1 MNKKTLRTALIAAL
15 AGALGLTSAIVR
27 ADVTI
32 TRSTSVE
39 GIGGTTLANSTGTT
53 TTSISGDKSR
63 TVTETKMQ
71 SKLVGFLARGATAPT
86 AEIVLLDDGK
96 IYHLNLNKKEY
107 TETTFEQLRSQM
119 QQAQEQ
125 MKSNADKSQQP
136 AAVDQSKCVWLP
148 AKVSVNKTGET
159 AQIAGYDSQRTIVT
173 ATQPCQDKDSGSI
186 CDITLVL
193 DMWNTAGFSE
203 SAEARKYYSAY
214 ATKMGFDASTMQ
226 DSSQRA
232 KAMFSQYQGIWTE
245 VAGKMES
252 IKGYPV
258 KNGFTMAMGGAQ
270 CKDPKAQ
277 QNQSSDSDNDSSS
290 SNNGGGLAG
299 ALAGGL
305 GGLFHK
311 KSDSDAPPA
320 QAAIA
325 TPPVP
330 LPPGE
335 VALMTVTTQLVSVS
349 TNSVSPDLFAVPA
362 DFKKQ

>member
-1 MNKKTLRTALIAAL
+1 MNKKTLRAALIAGL
-15 AGALGLTSAIVR
+15 AGALGMASAIVW

-39 GIGGTTLANSTGTT
+39 GLGGMTLANSTGTT

-63 TVTETKMQ
+63 TVTEMKMQ
-71 SKLVGFLARGATAPT
+71 SKLVGFLARGATGPT

-96 IYHLNLNKKEY
+96 IYHLNLSKKEY
-107 TETTFEQLRSQM
+107 TETTFDQLRSQM
-119 QQAQEQ
+119 QQAQDQ
-125 MKSNADKSQQP
+125 MKSNSDKSQQQQP

-193 DMWNTAGFSE
+193 DMWNSAGFSE
-203 SAEARKYYSAY
+203 SSEARKYYSAY
-214 ATKMGFDASTMQ
+214 AAKMGFDAATLQ

-245 VAGKMES
+245 VAGKMET

-277 QNQSSDSDNDSSS
+277 QNQSSDSDSS

-320 QAAIA
+320 QAAPA

-335 VALMTVTTQLVSVS
+335 VALMTVTTQLVSISTDNVS
-349 TNSVSPDLFAVPA
+349 SDLFRVPA

>member
-1 MNKKTLRTALIAAL
+1 MNKKTLRTALIAGL
-15 AGALGLTSAIVR
+15 AGAFGIASAIVR

-53 TTSISGDKSR
+53 TTTISGNKSR

-71 SKLVGFLARGATAPT
+71 SKLVGFLARNAAGPT
-86 AEIVLLDDGK
+86 AEIVLLDDDK
-96 IYHLNLNKKEY
+96 IDHLNLNKKEY

-119 QQAQEQ
+119 QQAQDQ
-125 MKSNADKSQQP
+125 VKSNADKSPQQQP
-136 AAVDQSKCVWLP
+136 SAVDQSKCVWLP

-159 AQIAGYDSQRTIVT
+159 AQVAGYDSQRTIVT

-193 DMWNTAGFSE
+193 DMWTSAGFSE
-203 SAEARKYYSAY
+203 SPEARKFYSNY
-214 ATKMGFDASTMQ
+214 ATKMGFDAASLQ

-232 KAMFSQYQGIWTE
+232 KALFGQYQGIWSE
-245 VAGKMES
+245 VSGKMQS

-277 QNQSSDSDNDSSS
+277 QNQSGDSDNS
-290 SNNGGGLAG
+290 SNSGGGGLAG

-311 KSDSDAPPA
+311 KSDSDAPA
-320 QAAIA
+320 QAAPA

-349 TNSVSPDLFAVPA
+349 TDTVSPDLFAVPA
-362 DFKKQ
+362 DFKKR

>member
-1 MNKKTLRTALIAAL
+1 MNKKTLRTALIAGL
-15 AGALGLTSAIVR
+15 AGALGMASAIVR

-39 GIGGTTLANSTGTT
+39 GLGGTALANSTGTT
-53 TTSISGDKSR
+53 TTIISGNKSR
-63 TVTETKMQ
+63 TVTEMKMQ
-71 SKLVGFLARGATAPT
+71 SKLVGFLARNAVGPT
-86 AEIVLLDDGK
+86 AEIVLLDDDK
-96 IYHLNLNKKEY
+96 IDHLNLSKKEY

-136 AAVDQSKCVWLP
+136 SAVDQSKCVWLP

-159 AQIAGYDSQRTIVT
+159 AQIAGFDSQRMIVT
-173 ATQPCQDKDSGSI
+173 ATQPCQDKDTGSI

-193 DMWNTAGFSE
+193 DMWTSADFSE
-203 SAEARKYYSAY
+203 SPEARKYYSSY
-214 ATKMGFDASTMQ
+214 AKKMGFDAATLQ

-232 KAMFSQYQGIWTE
+232 KALFSQYQGIWSE
-245 VAGKMES
+245 VSGKMES

-277 QNQSSDSDNDSSS
+277 QSQSGDSDSSS
-290 SNNGGGLAG
+290 ASGGGLAG

-311 KSDSDAPPA
+311 KSDSDAPAAPA
-320 QAAIA
+320 APA

-335 VALMTVTTQLVSVS
+335 VALMTVTSQLVSIS
-349 TNSVSPDLFAVPA
+349 TDTVSPDLFAVPA